1 MPHFCVSK
9 VARALNS
16 RRTALNGSRVLV
28 IGVAYKANVNDT
40 RESPALKVIELLG
53 AEGAQ
58 VEYHDP
64 HVPALPKLGLESVP
78 LDAEALDAYE
88 AVVIVTP
95 TTGSTGRWS
104 SARPSSSSTSATW
117 SRRSTAR
124 CGGCERGP

>member
-1 MPHFCVSK
+1 M
-9 VARALNS
+9 
-16 RRTALNGSRVLV
+16 LV
-28 IGVAYKANVNDT
+28 VGVAYKANVNDT

-53 AEGAQ
+53 ADGAQ

-95 TTGSTGRWS
+95 HDGIDWAMVVSEAQLVVDLRNVVPAVDGKVWRL
-104 SARPSSSSTSATW
+104 
-117 SRRSTAR
+117 
-124 CGGCERGP
+124 